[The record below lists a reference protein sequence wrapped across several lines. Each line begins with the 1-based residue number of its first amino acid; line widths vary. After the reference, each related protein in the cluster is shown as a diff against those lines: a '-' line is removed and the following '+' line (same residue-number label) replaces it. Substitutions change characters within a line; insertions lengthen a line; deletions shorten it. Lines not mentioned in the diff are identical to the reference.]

1 MADYMHFSLRLNREL
16 PEHYKIIKF
25 LDEMDPK
32 KYKSKTKFLAD
43 ALYFY
48 IQCIENGSLEKLK
61 NPHFWENS
69 AEFVTRGE
77 FDSRLEGLSDSI
89 EKKIYKEI
97 MSLYVTMPAQ
107 ASMSEISK
115 EEYKDSPV
123 QNDGGAE
130 TTLED
135 NLGQY
140 AGVMDSIMSWS
151 SDDS

>member
-97 MSLYVTMPAQ
+97 MSLYVTIPAQ
-107 ASMSEISK
+107 ASMPEISK
-115 EEYKDSPV
+115 EEYEDSPV

>member
-61 NPHFWENS
+61 NPYFWENS

-97 MSLYVTMPAQ
+97 MSLYVTIPAQ
-107 ASMSEISK
+107 ASMPEISK
-115 EEYKDSPV
+115 EEYMQRKHESKCA
-123 QNDGGAE
+123 GGHTVLRGEQDYYGE
-130 TTLED
+130 TL
-135 NLGQY
+135 
-140 AGVMDSIMSWS
+140 
-151 SDDS
+151 

>member
-16 PEHYKIIKF
+16 PDHYKIIKF

-48 IQCIENGSLEKLK
+48 IQCIENGLLEKLK

-69 AEFVTRGE
+69 SEFVTRGE

-97 MSLYVTMPAQ
+97 MSLYVTIPAQ
-107 ASMSEISK
+107 ASMPEISK
-115 EEYKDSPV
+115 EEYKDFPV
-123 QNDGGAE
+123 QNDGGTE

-151 SDDS
+151 SDNS

>member
-61 NPHFWENS
+61 NPHFWESS

-97 MSLYVTMPAQ
+97 MSLYVTIPAQ
-107 ASMSEISK
+107 ASMPEISK

>member
-61 NPHFWENS
+61 NPHFWES
-69 AEFVTRGE
+69 SSEFVTRGE
-77 FDSRLEGLSDSI
+77 FDSWLEGLSDSI

>member
-61 NPHFWENS
+61 NPYFWENS

-97 MSLYVTMPAQ
+97 MSLYVTIPAQ
-107 ASMSEISK
+107 ASMPEISK

-123 QNDGGAE
+123 QNDGGTE
-130 TTLED
+130 TTLGD

>member
-16 PEHYKIIKF
+16 PDHYKIIKF

-97 MSLYVTMPAQ
+97 MSLYVTIPAQ
-107 ASMSEISK
+107 ASMPEISK